1 MNLEFRL
8 RALRS
13 ALPRRWRSSR
23 SWSGAGIAIIA
34 VGALTVTFSLSAF
47 AALPGLI
54 GQAAQFEDND
64 GNLAVDN
71 TGYTDWNSFS
81 GGTYTGTAPYQT
93 KNTTANGWSFIGL
106 TDASKSNTDTGFKGG
121 TKQDDNCP
129 GVIGTSSP
137 NKDDLKRIYIATKS
151 VTGFPSPNTTHVF
164 LELAWVRIA
173 QNTTSPSAHVGFE
186 INQSKTACGA
196 ASDGLVQRTAGD
208 LLFVYDFEGSS
219 TSNPSLTFRRWVT
232 SATSTCEIG
241 SDSPPCWG
249 TATNLSA
256 SGFAETKVNTFGS
269 VLDTAGPAANPPGET
284 LGTNEFGEAG
294 ADLTND
300 GIFTSS
306 GPCLSFGQT
315 EGVSRSSGNSG
326 SAAMEDLVGPGLF
339 ELSNCGEVVI
349 KKHTDPRGVD
359 KNFSYSTDIP
369 SAGTNAATFSK
380 AVDSTGPPTTF
391 TLNDSGNTTG
401 DNSVNTEDIT
411 NVKPGSYTVNE
422 TLPGGWLLES
432 LVCTT
437 GGAQDATTP
446 TQADITV
453 AQGATVTCT
462 YTNQQQLG
470 AIKISKISSK
480 PAATALS
487 GAHFELCTNNGPY
500 TVANPCAPAKTGSDD
515 LVSGTDGSV
524 CVDNLGFATYYV
536 TEKAA
541 PTGYSIDDA
550 TTHSVAVSHKAKCSD
565 TSFGG
570 ESLTFKDTP
579 LTDLTITVTSE
590 ATGGTKSRITCVDS
604 ASADI
609 GNSPQPSATTFGDP
623 ENVTA
628 NGLKPGTYT
637 CTVIIDP

>member
-1 MNLEFRL
+1 
-8 RALRS
+8 
-13 ALPRRWRSSR
+13 
-23 SWSGAGIAIIA
+23 

-47 AALPGLI
+47 AALPGPI
-54 GQAAQFEDND
+54 GIAAHFEDND
-64 GNLAVDN
+64 GNLVVDN
-71 TGYTDWNSFS
+71 PGQTPPYTDWNSFS
-81 GGTYTGTAPYQT
+81 PSYTGTAPYQT
-93 KNTTANGWSFIGL
+93 GTATANGWSFIGL
-106 TDASKSNTDTGFKGG
+106 TDASKTNTDTGFKGG

-151 VTGFPSPNTTHVF
+151 VTGFASPNTTHVF
-164 LELAWVRIA
+164 LELAWVRIP

-186 INQSKTACGA
+186 FNQSKTACGA

-232 SATSTCEIG
+232 SGTCEIG

-256 SGFAETKVNTFGS
+256 SGFAEAKVNTFGS
-269 VLDTAGPAANPPGET
+269 VSDTVAPSSET

-294 ADLTND
+294 ADLTD
-300 GIFTSS
+300 AGIFTSS

-326 SAAMEDLVGPGLF
+326 SAAMEDLVGPGKF
-339 ELSNCGEVVI
+339 TLSNCGEVEI
-349 KKHTDPRGVD
+349 IKHTDPRGV
-359 KNFSYSTDIP
+359 NQAFTYSTDIP
-369 SAGTNAATFSK
+369 SGTAANAATFSK
-380 AVDSTGPPTTF
+380 TPDTTGTTTTF
-391 TLNDSGNTTG
+391 TLNDTAGIDNDTTPPFSA
-401 DNSVNTEDIT
+401 NVEDIT
-411 NVKPGSYTVNE
+411 NVKPGPYTVNE
-422 TLPGGWLLES
+422 TNLPSGWSLES
-432 LVCTT
+432 LSCTT
-437 GGAQDATTP
+437 GGTQHAP
-446 TQADITV
+446 GSTQADITV
-453 AQGATVTCT
+453 TQGTKVTCT
-462 YTNQQQLG
+462 YQNQQQLG

-480 PAATALS
+480 TAATALS
-487 GAHFELCTNNGPY
+487 GAHFELCTNDGPY
-500 TVANPCAPAKTGSDD
+500 TVANPCAAAKSGSDD
-515 LVSGTDGSV
+515 LISGADGTV

-536 TEKAA
+536 TEKSA
-541 PTGYSIDDA
+541 PTGYAIDDS
-550 TTHSVAVSHKAKCSD
+550 TTHSVVVDNMAKCSD
-565 TSFGG
+565 ATFGG

-590 ATGGTKSRITCVDS
+590 APGGTKSRITCVDS
-604 ASADI
+604 ASANI

-623 ENVTA
+623 ANVTA